1 MIAPLD
7 LQSQRHNSG
16 GTTVLCGYAK
26 TLHCRYKE
34 LQLSPL
40 QIAGAGI
47 SVVAAVTL
55 YGAMELW
62 RYNSDVTQFPH

>member
-1 MIAPLD
+1 MTLGV
-7 LQSQRHNSG
+7 LQYCIVMVEPFR
-16 GTTVLCGYAK
+16 
-26 TLHCRYKE
+26 CRYNE

-47 SVVAAVTL
+47 SLFAAVAL

-62 RYNSDVTQFPH
+62 RYNSDIMQFPH